1 MCRSVVTFHCF
12 INPEVTDI
20 LGSSDFIG
28 WLYRFPPVSRRR
40 GFMTSQSDTQ
50 WVTVC
55 LPACRRPT
63 QLALPLSDKPLRRL
77 WRFDASLVLE
87 EHLKIFFDQ
96 YFHTA
101 ALCVGD
107 FFFSPERFAGNQCSP
122 AVCCAVLL
130 VCVCWSCGGCCL
142 SLVLCGACC
151 YGLMKYY
158 VCMVS
163 ADAAKHARLWFAS
176 VESSK
181 ALHDLIPDC
190 AVTWF

>member
-77 WRFDASLVLE
+77 WRFDATLVLE

-107 FFFSPERFAGNQCSP
+107 FFFFSWEVCWEPVLSCS
-122 AVCCAVLL
+122 VLCCA
-130 VCVCWSCGGCCL
+130 
-142 SLVLCGACC
+142 
-151 YGLMKYY
+151 
-158 VCMVS
+158 
-163 ADAAKHARLWFAS
+163 ARLCVLKLWRLLPLPRPLWCLLLWSNEILRVYGVSGRGQACPT
-176 VESSK
+176 VVCQCW
-181 ALHDLIPDC
+181 IQ
-190 AVTWF
+190 